1 MGHAV
6 HYHSLVSEPN
16 DSIVVDSSGTVRAT
30 GSTVTKRLRDCAG
43 EYQLVVASGGMLVLR
58 SAATN
63 AGARVMMAGEIINR
77 MTMMEVI
84 NIVATANYRGELHVL
99 GGGPT
104 RMLAFDQGALKHAR
118 SESVHDRLGEVMFRT
133 GTISRA
139 DLEAVL
145 ADPAGSRRFGE
156 RCVER
161 GLIDSK
167 KLFEQLQK
175 QAEQIFFSAL
185 LAAEGHY
192 LFLLPDEKTAEP
204 YPATVHV
211 PIQGLLMEGV
221 QRIDEMALFR
231 DKIPNGDVRP
241 RRVPDAKERK
251 IDDTARRVFGL
262 SDGTRTIDQ
271 IARETGLGEFLTTKG
286 VYHLLQAGMVTL
298 KSGGDVDVESV
309 KRLVNRFNEVLQDVF
324 VAVATYGGL
333 AQTRATLEAWI
344 VGSGY
349 DAYFG
354 PGVDDFG
361 AIDAQH
367 VGHAIK
373 EIEHERPL
381 EALHQAL
388 HELAAF
394 ALFSAT
400 TGLPRDQELSLA
412 RDVNARLK
420 AIRID

>member
-1 MGHAV
+1 V

-16 DSIVVDSSGTVRAT
+16 DSIVVDPSGAVRTSSP
-30 GSTVTKRLRDCAG
+30 SVTKRLRECAG
-43 EYQLVVASGGMLVLR
+43 EYHLAVSGAGMLVLR
-58 SAATN
+58 NAQVN
-63 AGARVMMAGEIINR
+63 AGARVLMAGEIINR
-77 MTMMEVI
+77 MTMMEII
-84 NIVATANYRGELHVL
+84 NIIATANFRGELHVI
-99 GGGPT
+99 GTGPA
-104 RMLAFDQGALKHAR
+104 RMLAFDQGALKHAK
-118 SESVHDRLGEVMFRT
+118 SDAIHDRLGEVMFRT
-133 GTISRA
+133 GALSRA
-139 DLEAVL
+139 DLESVL
-145 ADPAGSRRFGE
+145 ADPSGNRRFGE

-167 KLFEQLQK
+167 KLFEQLQR

-185 LAAEGHY
+185 LVGDGHY
-192 LFLLPDEKTAEP
+192 LFLLPDEKTSEP

-231 DKIPNGDVRP
+231 DKVPDSSVRP
-241 RRVPDAKERK
+241 RPVPEAKERK
-251 IDDTARRVFGL
+251 IDDTARKVFGL
-262 SDGTRTIDQ
+262 CDGERTLDQ

-298 KSGGDVDVESV
+298 KSGPKVDPESV
-309 KRLVNRFNEVLQDVF
+309 KRLVTRFNEVLQDVF

-361 AIDAQH
+361 AIDASR
-367 VGHAIK
+367 VARAIK
-373 EIEHERPL
+373 DIDHERPI
-381 EALHQAL
+381 EGLHQAL

>member
-1 MGHAV
+1 M

-16 DSIVVDSSGTVRAT
+16 DSIVVDSNGVVRTSSPAL
-30 GSTVTKRLRDCAG
+30 TKRLRENAG
-43 EYQLVVASGGMLVLR
+43 EYQLVVASAGMLVLR
-58 SAATN
+58 SQASTM
-63 AGARVMMAGEIINR
+63 GARVLMAGEIINR
-77 MTMMEVI
+77 MTMMEII
-84 NIVATANYRGELHVL
+84 NIIATANFRGELHVL

-118 SESVHDRLGEVMFRT
+118 SESIHDRLGEVMFRT
-133 GTISRA
+133 GTITRA

-145 ADPAGSRRFGE
+145 ADPSGVRRFGE

-167 KLFEQLQK
+167 KLFEQLQR

-185 LAAEGHY
+185 LVGDGNY
-192 LFLLPDEKTAEP
+192 IFLLPDEKTSEP

-231 DKIPNGDVRP
+231 DKVPDGNVRP
-241 RRVPDAKERK
+241 RHVPDAKERK
-251 IDDTARRVFGL
+251 IDDTARKVFGL
-262 SDGTRTIDQ
+262 CDGTRSLDQ

-298 KSGGDVDVESV
+298 KSGGSVDVESV
-309 KRLVNRFNEVLQDVF
+309 KRLVTRFNEVLQDVF

-349 DAYFG
+349 DDYFG

-361 AIDAQH
+361 AIDVNH
-367 VGHAIK
+367 VAHVIK
-373 EIEHERPL
+373 DLEHERPL